1 MVRIYFFLVRLAAFF
16 GNRKAKLLVT
26 GQGESLSRME
36 KDGLDRPHSSSVG
49 EFEQVRP
56 IIERLKAEGGDTSE
70 IIVTFFSPSGYEMRK
85 DYELADG
92 VYYLPFATR
101 RNARRMLDLLKPDIA
116 VFVKY
121 EFWPA
126 YLKELKARQI
136 PTYLISSVF
145 RKGQLFFRPWG
156 KPYLNLLRCFTH
168 IYVQDAGSEELLL
181 KHNINNVSIAG
192 DTRFDRVTEIRQQ
205 ERQLPV
211 IESFLHDEMMLP
223 YELANSS
230 NKVIVAGSTWPID
243 EMMLKEY
250 MADREDTKLIIA
262 PHEITEEHL
271 NYLFQLFEGRFVR
284 YSEATRLNIN
294 RCNILIIDTMGL
306 LQSLYRYATVA
317 YVGGAFG
324 AGLHNTLEAAV
335 WGVPVIFGKKYKRFR
350 EAAGLIEAGA
360 AISAKNGKEL
370 YKALDYAFNNS
381 SEMGQKA
388 AEYVMNGRGA
398 TDKIYNEIFV

>member
-1 MVRIYFFLVRLAAFF
+1 
-16 GNRKAKLLVT
+16 
-26 GQGESLSRME
+26 
-36 KDGLDRPHSSSVG
+36 
-49 EFEQVRP
+49 
-56 IIERLKAEGGDTSE
+56 
-70 IIVTFFSPSGYEMRK
+70 MRK